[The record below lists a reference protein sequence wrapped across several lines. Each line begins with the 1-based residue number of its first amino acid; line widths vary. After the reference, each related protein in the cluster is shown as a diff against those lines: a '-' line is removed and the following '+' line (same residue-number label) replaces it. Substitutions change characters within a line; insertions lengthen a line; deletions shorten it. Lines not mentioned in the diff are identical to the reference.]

1 MSSHFFW
8 AKLRY
13 LLIQVYTVEGIMTV
27 NKSQVQQWVEAGA
40 LPPDKVAE
48 ALKVAGVTPAASD
61 WRQFLER
68 LLLGNGGAMLLA
80 AIIFFF
86 AANWEAMGRFAKFGL
101 IELLMAAALTVYW
114 RFSARVAGE
123 ASLTAS
129 AVLVGV
135 LLAYYGQTYQTGADN
150 WQLFACW
157 AALILPWALLGRS
170 VSLWLLWLL
179 LVNLTLML
187 YDNLHPLLRGLH
199 HGMPWLVFAFN
210 TVALVAWEKAA
221 GEPFTVAS
229 RGGPR
234 LLALTSGFAMTVL
247 AIEELLDPGGL
258 RLLMVLSLYTAWMAA
273 FQFAYRRLRPDLFM
287 LAGLCLSFIVASTV
301 GLAKWLFHGDGLGAF
316 LVISLWIIGISSVA
330 VRWLKSEH
338 EVMSHEQA

>member
-1 MSSHFFW
+1 MPSHFFW
-8 AKLRY
+8 SKVRY
-13 LLIQVYTVEGIMTV
+13 SVIQKFTVEGIMTAS
-27 NKSQVQQWVEAGA
+27 KSQIQQWAEAGA
-40 LPPDKVAE
+40 LPPGKIGE
-48 ALKVAGVTPAASD
+48 ALKVAGVTPAAPE

-68 LLLGNGGAMLLA
+68 LLLGNGGAMLMA
-80 AIIFFF
+80 SVIFFF

-101 IELLMAAALTVYW
+101 IELLLAAALTVYW
-114 RFSARVAGE
+114 RFPTRVVGQ

-150 WQLFACW
+150 WQLFASW
-157 AALILPWALLGRS
+157 AALILPWAVLARS
-170 VSLWLLWLL
+170 ASLWLLLL
-179 LVNLTLML
+179 FLVNLSLML
-187 YDNLHPLLRGLH
+187 YDSVHPLLWGSD
-199 HGMPWLVFAFN
+199 GMQWTTLAFN

-221 GEPFTVAS
+221 GATVTVAS
-229 RGGPR
+229 RSGPR
-234 LLALTSGFAMTVL
+234 LLALASGFAMTVL
-247 AIEELLDPGGL
+247 TIEELISPDGWRFIL
-258 RLLMVLSLYTAWMAA
+258 VLSVYAAWMAA

-287 LAGLCLSFIVASTV
+287 LAGLCLSFIVVSSV

>member
-1 MSSHFFW
+1 
-8 AKLRY
+8 
-13 LLIQVYTVEGIMTV
+13 MTV
-27 NKSQVQQWVEAGA
+27 NKSQIRQWAEAGA

-48 ALKVAGVTPAASD
+48 ALKVAGVTPAAPD

-101 IELLMAAALTVYW
+101 IELLMAAALTAYW
-114 RFSARVAGE
+114 RFPARVAGQ

-150 WQLFACW
+150 WQLFASW

-170 VSLWLLWLL
+170 VSLWLLWLF

-199 HGMPWLVFAFN
+199 NGMPWIVFAFN
-210 TVALVAWEKAA
+210 TAALVAWEKAA
-221 GEPFTVAS
+221 GEPFTGAS
-229 RGGPR
+229 RSGPR
-234 LLALTSGFAMTVL
+234 LLALASGFAMTVL

-258 RLLMVLSLYTAWMAA
+258 QLLIVLCLYTAWMAA

-287 LAGLCLSFIVASTV
+287 LAGLCLSFIVVSTV